1 MGPDQK
7 NPRHIPDYY
16 FCSSSQ
22 VSYESNEVYFSG
34 LIISASWLLYTIT
47 PHHTCLS
54 FKIWFI
60 GVYDNFVCS
69 LPPRYIFRRVTRVV
83 RSYVCRFAIPDTLSN
98 QEILDMTGLTA
109 RQFADFTRR
118 IVRANNAR
126 GHLVND
132 VSALIY
138 LFKGLSIY
146 HLLRREMS

>member
-1 MGPDQK
+1 MKYIFQGLLFQH
-7 NPRHIPDYY
+7 RGYY
-16 FCSSSQ
+16 VLSH
-22 VSYESNEVYFSG
+22 
-34 LIISASWLLYTIT
+34 LIIHVFLLKYGS
-47 PHHTCLS
+47 LV
-54 FKIWFI
+54 F
-60 GVYDNFVCS
+60 DNFVCS

-118 IVRANNAR
+118 IVRAGDNAR

-138 LFKGLSIY
+138 LYKGLSIY